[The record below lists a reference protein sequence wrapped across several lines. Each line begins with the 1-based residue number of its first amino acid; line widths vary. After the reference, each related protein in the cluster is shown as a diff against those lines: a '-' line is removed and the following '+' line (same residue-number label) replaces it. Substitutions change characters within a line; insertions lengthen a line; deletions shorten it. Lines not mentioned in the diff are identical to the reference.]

1 MSPSRPVPT
10 RRAADM
16 EQFVNLKLLSHPANW
31 LIVWLVILFG
41 GFAWALVHEG
51 LSSLP
56 NTVES

>member
-1 MSPSRPVPT
+1 
-10 RRAADM
+10 M